1 MFLNN
6 LDKELIST
14 LKGRVSK
21 VLTIRAKLSKEE
33 KSCLENIFHTIDRV
47 ILGDQEFDDIEI
59 FRDVLSNYSFGL
71 TKSKKN
77 YIKEHIIPLMDMIV
91 SRKWGTDE

>member
-1 MFLNN
+1 MFLDGS
-6 LDKELIST
+6 DKELIST

-33 KSCLENIFHTIDRV
+33 KTCLENIFHTIDRI

-59 FRDVLSNYSFGL
+59 FRDVISNYSYGL
-71 TKSKKN
+71 TKSKKA
-77 YIKEHIIPLMDMIV
+77 YIQDHIVPLIDMIA
-91 SRKWGTDE
+91 SRKWGKNE